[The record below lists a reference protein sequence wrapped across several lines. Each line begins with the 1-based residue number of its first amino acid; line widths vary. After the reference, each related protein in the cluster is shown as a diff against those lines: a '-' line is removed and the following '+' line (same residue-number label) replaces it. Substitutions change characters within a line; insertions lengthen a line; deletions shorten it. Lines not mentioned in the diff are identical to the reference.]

1 MATRFP
7 QGTGTLGY
15 KIKAEW
21 ASKIHAIY
29 WAVGADTVQRLYS
42 GDTSTTPITRSA
54 SGASFDATNGFIT
67 GTNKTT
73 FFTDGKSGGIGGLK
87 ENDNFVFGA
96 SYYGDCFSGGHSGN
110 VWIGSYPPPDTFSSG
125 FSIASDEY
133 SLMFTYQ
140 GGGGGGRGGEFSDD
154 VAGWM
159 TIGVRHNQADPI
171 ADFRVWGRT
180 NASSSAVEF
189 TDERVTSISPSSTDL
204 IGSDTRPIYFGG
216 TVAGTGNSSAQFEC
230 CFIAAVLSDADMVTL
245 VTNPADVL
253 EVSSGATITLTP
265 DPVSATTAD
274 ATKTITNTR
283 SSAASGN
290 ITYNLTSSNTGVA
303 TVPANAT
310 ILDTELTG
318 TFNATIVG
326 VGTTTITAT
335 NAADSGETDSVVLT
349 VSAVKGLSITTGQT
363 SLSGLTFAW
372 FDEASPDLFG
382 APAVVGTTES
392 TDGSGVLAIT
402 LTGTSLNV
410 GDTGWLLVY
419 KAGATAPDDIAF
431 FGRLVVQDIG

>member
-1 MATRFP
+1 MAARFP

-15 KIKAEW
+15 KIKAAW

-54 SGASFDATNGFIT
+54 SGASFDSTNGFIT
-67 GTNKTT
+67 GTNTT
-73 FFTDGKSGGIGGLK
+73 TYFTDGKSGGIGGLK

-110 VWIGSYPPPDTFSSG
+110 LWIGSQPPPDTFTSG
-125 FSIASDEY
+125 FAIETNSYGPDWVVE
-133 SLMFTYQ
+133 
-140 GGGGGGRGGEFSDD
+140 GGGGGGRGSGFADD
-154 VAGWM
+154 VVGWM
-159 TIGVRHNQADPI
+159 TLVVRHNQADPT
-171 ADFRVWGRT
+171 ADIRVWGRT
-180 NASSSAVEF
+180 NADASGAEY
-189 TDERVTSISPSSTDL
+189 TDEQSTVSPSSTDL

-216 TVAGTGNSSAQFEC
+216 TIAGTGNSSAQFEC

-245 VTNPADVL
+245 TTNPADVI

-265 DPVSATTAD
+265 DPASATTVD
-274 ATKTITNTR
+274 ATKAITITR

-303 TVPANAT
+303 TVPATAV
-310 ILDTELTG
+310 ILNTT
-318 TFNATIVG
+318 TSINFNATIVG
-326 VGTTTITAT
+326 AGTTTITAT

-349 VSAVKGLSITTGQT
+349 VSALKGITITTGQT
-363 SLSGLTFAW
+363 GLTGLTFAW

-382 APAVVGTTES
+382 APSVVGTTES
-392 TDGSGVLAIT
+392 TDGSGNLAIT
-402 LTGTSLNV
+402 LTGTTLDV
-410 GDTGWLLVY
+410 GETGWLLIY

-431 FGRLVVQDIG
+431 FGRLDVEDIG